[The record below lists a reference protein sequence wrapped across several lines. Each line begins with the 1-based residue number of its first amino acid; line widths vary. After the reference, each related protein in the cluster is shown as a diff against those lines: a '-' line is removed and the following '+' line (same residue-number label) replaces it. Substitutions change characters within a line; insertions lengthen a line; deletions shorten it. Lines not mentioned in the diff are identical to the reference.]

1 MTTDESELNGVT
13 LFDYISAKANLTS
26 SGSMGFSYMALTK
39 LSTDTK
45 QSMCICTRDLN
56 VSNAIQTYYT
66 RE

>member
-1 MTTDESELNGVT
+1 
-13 LFDYISAKANLTS
+13 
-26 SGSMGFSYMALTK
+26 MGFSYMALTK